1 MGACFF
7 ALVNFTLINSAVLAV
22 DCSNCTA
29 SPAVEI
35 MILSLSSRNGNRGTR
50 GLPLK
55 HRNLMK
61 YSRHQL
67 RSTVKHDAV
76 FEGNRHDVAEV
87 VKQFGMR
94 ADLFVRA
101 SPNLK
106 PISIFHSL
114 FTNGTSLDFP
124 LAIPSRTAHSKLQ
137 KHLLKISPGGKE
149 SHPTQ
154 CSRTLCPPFVSAKVL
169 AQIVGEIEC
178 FFVHLHRINGNTR
191 S

>member
-1 MGACFF
+1 MGHK
-7 ALVNFTLINSAVLAV
+7 LTLAV
-22 DCSNCTA
+22 ECSNYTA
-29 SPAVEI
+29 SPAVAI

-114 FTNGTSLDFP
+114 FTNGTSLDLP
-124 LAIPSRTAHSKLQ
+124 
-137 KHLLKISPGGKE
+137 ISDSITHCALEITKA
-149 SHPTQ
+149 
-154 CSRTLCPPFVSAKVL
+154 PPQNFARWKRIASDSMFTNIVSA
-169 AQIVGEIEC
+169 IC
-178 FFVHLHRINGNTR
+178 FSESACTNCWRN
-191 S
+191 